1 MNFYKNYKLYFLF
14 IFLLYGNLIVSED
27 SPKINTDEYNNLWS
41 IGIELKDI
49 YTGYSVYQIM
59 ISLLELNES
68 AFENGNINF
77 LKKGFTL
84 NLPDENDLEKLEALS
99 SIREVAR
106 QNLAA
111 NVGPIDFSVLTD
123 VLVLSEPTFVL
134 SQEDEDTS
142 LILDEIDIDIASSEE
157 SLNDKNRKT
166 LITYSIEGDSNLDS
180 SEKIIVVNLS
190 GSSDKDMTN
199 LSKVEE
205 FSSIPDEIDLA
216 DNEESLF
223 SFDEADE
230 LLDEIEVTA
239 ELDQNVEEFSSIPDE
254 IDLADNEES
263 LFSFDEADELLDE
276 IEVTA
281 ELDQN
286 NDQVKLIDIPKFEIV
301 SDDLTTIEKNFEK
314 TPFRDFLRTE
324 FYLILGFILFLV
336 FLWVFRTSPAIK
348 ETKTLKNDEELKSDL
363 DEEFGEIGDP
373 IEARINLAITYIEMN
388 QIDKANDL
396 LSQVLESEAT
406 ESQKEKAR
414 NLIKDI

>member
-1 MNFYKNYKLYFLF
+1 MNFYKNYKLYLLFL
-14 IFLLYGNLIVSED
+14 FLLYGNLTVSED
-27 SPKINTDEYNNLWS
+27 NPKINTDEYNNLWS

-49 YTGYSVYQIM
+49 YTEYSVYQIM
-59 ISLLELNES
+59 ISLLELNEL

-84 NLPDENDLEKLEALS
+84 NLPEKNDLEKLEALS

-123 VLVLSEPTFVL
+123 VLVLSEPTFVF
-134 SQEDEDTS
+134 SQEDENTS
-142 LILDEIDIDIASSEE
+142 LILDEIDIDIASTEE
-157 SLNDKNRKT
+157 SLIDKNRKT
-166 LITYSIEGDSNLDS
+166 LITYSIENDSNLDS

-190 GSSDKDMTN
+190 GSTDKDVTN

-205 FSSIPDEIDLA
+205 LSSIPDEIDLA
-216 DNEESLF
+216 DNGDSLF
-223 SFDEADE
+223 SFNEADE
-230 LLDEIEVTA
+230 LLDEIKVAT
-239 ELDQNVEEFSSIPDE
+239 
-254 IDLADNEES
+254 
-263 LFSFDEADELLDE
+263 
-276 IEVTA
+276 

-324 FYLILGFILFLV
+324 FYLLFGLVLFLV
-336 FLWVFRTSPAIK
+336 FLWVFRTRPAKK

-363 DEEFGEIGDP
+363 DEEFGEIGNP

>member
-59 ISLLELNES
+59 ISLLELNEL

-84 NLPDENDLEKLEALS
+84 NLPEKNDLEKLEALS

-134 SQEDEDTS
+134 SQENEDTS

-166 LITYSIEGDSNLDS
+166 LITYSIEDDSNLDS

-230 LLDEIEVTA
+230 LLDEIEV
-239 ELDQNVEEFSSIPDE
+239 S
-254 IDLADNEES
+254 
-263 LFSFDEADELLDE
+263 
-276 IEVTA
+276 A

-336 FLWVFRTSPAIK
+336 FLWVFRTSPAKK

>member
-59 ISLLELNES
+59 ISLLELNEL

-84 NLPDENDLEKLEALS
+84 NLPEKNDLEKLEALS

-239 ELDQNVEEFSSIPDE
+239 ELDQN
-254 IDLADNEES
+254 
-263 LFSFDEADELLDE
+263 
-276 IEVTA
+276 
-281 ELDQN
+281 

-324 FYLILGFILFLV
+324 FYLLFGLVLFLI
-336 FLWVFRTSPAIK
+336 FLWVFRTTPAKK

>member
-1 MNFYKNYKLYFLF
+1 MNFYKNYKLYLFFL
-14 IFLLYGNLIVSED
+14 FLLYGNLIVSED
-27 SPKINTDEYNNLWS
+27 DPKINTDEYNNLWS

-49 YTGYSVYQIM
+49 YTEYSVYQIM
-59 ISLLELNES
+59 ISLLELNEL

-84 NLPDENDLEKLEALS
+84 NLPKKNDLEKLEALS

-134 SQEDEDTS
+134 SKEDEDTS
-142 LILDEIDIDIASSEE
+142 LILDEIDIDIASTEE

-166 LITYSIEGDSNLDS
+166 LITYSIESDSNLDS

-190 GSSDKDMTN
+190 GSSDKDVTN

-205 FSSIPDEIDLA
+205 LSSIPDEIDLA

-223 SFDEADE
+223 SFNEADE
-230 LLDEIEVTA
+230 LLGEIEVAT
-239 ELDQNVEEFSSIPDE
+239 
-254 IDLADNEES
+254 
-263 LFSFDEADELLDE
+263 
-276 IEVTA
+276 

-301 SDDLTTIEKNFEK
+301 SEDLTKIEKNFEK

-324 FYLILGFILFLV
+324 FYLLFGFILFLV
-336 FLWVFRTSPAIK
+336 FLWVFRTRPTKK

-363 DEEFGEIGDP
+363 DEEFGEIVDP